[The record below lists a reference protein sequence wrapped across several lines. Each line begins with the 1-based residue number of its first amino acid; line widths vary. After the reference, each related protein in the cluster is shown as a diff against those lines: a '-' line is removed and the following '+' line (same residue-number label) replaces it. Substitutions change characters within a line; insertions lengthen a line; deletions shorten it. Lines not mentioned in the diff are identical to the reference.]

1 MKPYTT
7 EQGIVAPLD
16 RSNVD
21 TDLIIPKQFLKS
33 IKRTG
38 FGDNLFDELRYLDEG
53 FLGQDIN
60 KRPKNP
66 DFVLNQAR
74 YAGASILLA
83 RKNFGCGSSREHAP
97 WALEEYGFRTVIAP
111 SFADIFYN
119 NCFKNGMLPVILSEK
134 DVDELFKE
142 CFANIGYQLTVDLE
156 NQKVISP
163 SGKEYSFE
171 VDAFRKHCLLNGLDD
186 IGLTLQHAD
195 DIKAFEEKA
204 KADRPWVFKD
214 LGDKQPITK

>member
-1 MKPYTT
+1 MKKYTIET
-7 EQGIVAPLD
+7 GIACPLD
-16 RSNVD
+16 RANVD

-38 FGDNLFDELRYLDEG
+38 FGNNLFDELRYLDEG
-53 FLGQDIN
+53 YLGQDIN

-66 DFVLNQAR
+66 DFVLNQER
-74 YAGASILLA
+74 YQGASILLA
-83 RKNFGCGSSREHAP
+83 RDNFGCGSSREHAP
-97 WALEEYGFRTVIAP
+97 WALNEYGFRTVIAP

-186 IGLTLQHAD
+186 IGLTLQNAD
-195 DIKAFEEKA
+195 DILAFEAKA
-204 KADRPWVFKD
+204 KAERPWVFRELVK
-214 LGDKQPITK
+214 

>member
-1 MKPYTT
+1 MKKYTIET
-7 EQGIVAPLD
+7 GIACPLD
-16 RSNVD
+16 RANVD

-53 FLGQDIN
+53 YLGQDIN

-66 DFVLNQAR
+66 DFVLNQER
-74 YAGASILLA
+74 YQGASILLA
-83 RKNFGCGSSREHAP
+83 RDNFGCGSSREHAP
-97 WALEEYGFRTVIAP
+97 WALNEYGLRTVIAP

-163 SGKEYSFE
+163 SGKEYPFE

-186 IGLTLQHAD
+186 IGLTLQNAD
-195 DIKAFEEKA
+195 DILAFEAKA
-204 KADRPWVFKD
+204 KAERPWVFAELVK
-214 LGDKQPITK
+214 